1 MSGPSDEEVV
11 EVEEP
16 APVVMSNEGGNG
28 DDGDEDSD
36 DSVTKLTYKERA
48 LKAGRNYTVTDVPPI
63 GTSIILGVQH
73 YLTML
78 GATVRN
84 TSKCSV
90 VLVRHRSRCTPL
102 GH

>member
-11 EVEEP
+11 VVEVVEEP
-16 APVVMSNEGGNG
+16 PPVMMSNNEGTSE
-28 DDGDEDSD
+28 DEEGE

-63 GTSIILGVQH
+63 GTSIVLGVQH

-78 GATVRN
+78 GATVR
-84 TSKCSV
+84 
-90 VLVRHRSRCTPL
+90 
-102 GH
+102 